1 MGSIGTGAQPVTK
14 TTNAILVL
22 PGDHLIIQSKRR
34 KASIDLKRA
43 AASCCQ
49 CNMCTDL
56 CPRNQL
62 GHPVEP
68 HKFMRAAT
76 CKDIQDPEIFVNT
89 MFCCSC
95 GLCELYSCMQG
106 LAPRTL
112 MSEYKAGL
120 RAAGLKPPQATA
132 KPVGKE
138 REYRKIP
145 MKRLMAR
152 LDLTKYDREAP
163 LNDVAADV
171 RKVRVMLGQHI
182 GAPALAIVKAGDK
195 VERGQVIAEPGKGLS
210 VAIHA
215 SISGKVMEVN
225 EKYVMIEKQEGRVP
239 NE

>member
-1 MGSIGTGAQPVTK
+1 
-14 TTNAILVL
+14 
-22 PGDHLIIQSKRR
+22 
-34 KASIDLKRA
+34 
-43 AASCCQ
+43 
-49 CNMCTDL
+49 
-56 CPRNQL
+56 
-62 GHPVEP
+62 
-68 HKFMRAAT
+68 
-76 CKDIQDPEIFVNT
+76 
-89 MFCCSC
+89 
-95 GLCELYSCMQG
+95 
-106 LAPRTL
+106 
-112 MSEYKAGL
+112 
-120 RAAGLKPPQATA
+120 
-132 KPVGKE
+132 
-138 REYRKIP
+138 